1 MSSNHQ
7 LARERAEGQYLDLVD
22 FVTQHPN
29 QPVTS
34 HDYLNWEHRNLDV
47 QWDPE
52 ASRVITHQAQDRLDQ
67 MAVVATLPARPGV
80 GSPSRGTVW
89 LAELLREG
97 GAFYRTGHGKS
108 GAYVLDTAARFRPKG
123 THGKVELVNHRW
135 PHSPNARVRKVL
147 TRLVEPPT
155 APLDPT
161 GETLGTLSI
170 NGVPMGVAAVKV
182 VNPEVL
188 LDPSPDEL
196 RSSAERAQPV
206 VAAPTH
212 AERTATVL
220 AVGETVGDEVVIQ
233 VESADG
239 GSALVIARVTSFIPT
254 VR

>member
-7 LARERAEGQYLDLVD
+7 LARERAEGQYLDIVD
-22 FVTQHPN
+22 FVAQHPN
-29 QPVTS
+29 QPVS
-34 HDYLNWEHRNLDV
+34 AYDYLNWAHRNLDV

-52 ASRVITHQAQDRLDQ
+52 GSRDVAHQAQDRLDHLGV
-67 MAVVATLPARPGV
+67 AATLPARPGV
-80 GSPSRGTVW
+80 PSPSRGTVW
-89 LAELLREG
+89 LAELLRNG

-108 GAYVLDTAARFRPKG
+108 GTYVLDTAAHFRSKG
-123 THGKVELVNHRW
+123 GRVELVNHRW

-147 TRLVEPPT
+147 VRLVEAPT
-155 APLDPT
+155 APPVVSLDELAAPV
-161 GETLGTLSI
+161 LDRQLAAV
-170 NGVPMGVAAVKV
+170 NGVP
-182 VNPEVL
+182 

-220 AVGETVGDEVVIQ
+220 AVGETVGDEVVIR
-233 VESADG
+233 VESSDG
-239 GSALVIARVTSFIPT
+239 GSALVIARVTSFIPA